1 QVAVVQVDRG
11 GAGSVVRRDHGVV
24 RGSVYPG
31 EVRQSGALVRAG
43 AGDGGLRGE
52 PDQSRFRVP
61 GRQDRRRYLVARL
74 RLRPRTG
81 SARVGSSGSLV
92 GLSARG
98 GRPRGAEQ
106 ASVLQNVQR
115 MVREEETWLV
125 FTRSPSTHRDSPRRR
140 CLTSPERMRHNSSR
154 WSPAR
159 SEPRCLTGT
168 SAAQPWSG
176 LTGTAGL

>member
-1 QVAVVQVDRG
+1 PGSTARSGGVAAQVDAGAPGVPGRVARLRRDIVQPGLLRPGRGSPRGLEDHGAIQVAVVQVDRG
-11 GAGSVVRRDHGVV
+11 GAGSVAHRDHGVV

-43 AGDGGLRGE
+43 TGDGGLRGE

-125 FTRSPSTHRDSPRRR
+125 FT
-140 CLTSPERMRHNSSR
+140 
-154 WSPAR
+154 
-159 SEPRCLTGT
+159 
-168 SAAQPWSG
+168 
-176 LTGTAGL
+176 